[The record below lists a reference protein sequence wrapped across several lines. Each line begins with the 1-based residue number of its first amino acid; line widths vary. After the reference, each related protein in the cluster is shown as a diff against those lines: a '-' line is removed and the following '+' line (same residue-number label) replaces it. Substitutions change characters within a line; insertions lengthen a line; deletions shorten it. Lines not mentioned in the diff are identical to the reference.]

1 MKKILVIACVAFAL
15 VAGSCGNK
23 RTAGTDSTSVASD
36 TVENEVAE
44 QTDSVAVTDS
54 LPTVVDFY
62 ATWCG
67 PCKHIAPVFEELKE
81 QYKGKANFV
90 SIDVDQQSYEAR
102 RFGVEAMPTFVF
114 LDTEGNEIDR
124 IVGAD
129 ADALRE
135 YTKQLCEGTLV
146 P

>member
-1 MKKILVIACVAFAL
+1 MKKILIIACVAFAL
-15 VAGSCGNK
+15 MAGSCGNK
-23 RTAGTDSTSVASD
+23 RSEGADSAVAAPD
-36 TVENEVAE
+36 TVSNEVAE
-44 QTDSVAVTDS
+44 QADTVAATDS

-67 PCKHIAPVFEELKE
+67 PCKNIAPVFDELKE

-90 SIDVDQQSYEAR
+90 SIDVDQQQYEAR
-102 RFGVEAMPTFVF
+102 RFGIDAMPTFVF

-129 ADALRE
+129 AGALRE
-135 YTKQLCEGTLV
+135 YTRQLCEGTLL

>member
-1 MKKILVIACVAFAL
+1 MKKILMIACVAFAL

-23 RTAGTDSTSVASD
+23 RTAGTDSTSVTSD

>member
-1 MKKILVIACVAFAL
+1 MIACVAFAL

-23 RTAGTDSTSVASD
+23 RTAGTDSTSVTSD